1 MCPVH
6 FCHST
11 QLKSTLLAAFV
22 CSSCPGLGSNGK
34 ILSEQKRST
43 NWGDFRI
50 YILPFVSSPFTK
62 WFTINQILSIY
73 IVTLYHFTK
82 PENSAKGDPYI
93 HITLGS
99 ARILRAKNGCVQV
112 TSIRNSLLVM
122 LVENSSHLQ
131 QQLLMF
137 RCFLMLFASFQS
149 GVNRYFYIF
158 LCWMHLIS

>member
-11 QLKSTLLAAFV
+11 QLKSNLLAAFA

-43 NWGDFRI
+43 NWGDFWI
-50 YILPFVSSPFTK
+50 YKYHLLVHHLLNGCH
-62 WFTINQILSIY
+62 INQILSIY
-73 IVTLYHFTK
+73 IVTLFHFTK
-82 PENSAKGDPYI
+82 LENSAKGI
-93 HITLGS
+93 HIHI
-99 ARILRAKNGCVQV
+99 RV

-137 RCFLMLFASFQS
+137 RCFLMCFASFQS

-158 LCWMHLIS
+158 LCWMHLIP

>member
-11 QLKSTLLAAFV
+11 QLKSNLLAAFV

-34 ILSEQKRST
+34 ILSEHKRST
-43 NWGDFRI
+43 NWGIFE

-62 WFTINQILSIY
+62 RFTINQILSIY
-73 IVTLYHFTK
+73 SVTLSHFAK
-82 PENSAKGDPYI
+82 LENSAKGDPYSRNTN
-93 HITLGS
+93 H
-99 ARILRAKNGCVQV
+99 ARILRVKNGCVRV

-137 RCFLMLFASFQS
+137 RLDVF
-149 GVNRYFYIF
+149 
-158 LCWMHLIS
+158 